1 MNLIAPSLLSADF
14 LNLEADIEMVNRSE
28 ADWFHCDV
36 MDGRFVP
43 EADWFHCDV
52 MDGRFVPNISFGIPV
67 VQAIKKKAQKPLDV
81 HLMIVEPEKY
91 FEAFAKAGADIITF
105 HYEACNHIHRAVQ
118 QIKALGI
125 HAGVVLNPH
134 TPVSVLE
141 DILGDLDLVL
151 LMSVN
156 PGFGGQQFIER
167 TYEKIKK
174 LRLMIN
180 EQHATALIEVDG
192 KLRLMINEQHASA
205 LIEVD
210 GGVNTKNAKAL
221 FEAGADVLV
230 AGNAV
235 FKSENPMET
244 IRELKSC

>member
-1 MNLIAPSLLSADF
+1 MKLIAPSLLSADF
-14 LNLEADIEMVNRSE
+14 LNLERDIEMVNRS
-28 ADWFHCDV
+28 
-36 MDGRFVP
+36 

-91 FEAFAKAGADIITF
+91 FETFAKAGADIITF

-118 QIKALGI
+118 QIKALGVK
-125 HAGVVLNPH
+125 AGVVLNPH
-134 TPVSVLE
+134 TPVAVLE
-141 DILGDLDLVL
+141 DILSNLDLVL

-167 TYEKIKK
+167 TYEKIRQ
-174 LRLMIN
+174 LRLMIEKQN
-180 EQHATALIEVDG
+180 AH
-192 KLRLMINEQHASA
+192 A

-210 GGVNTKNAKAL
+210 GGVNTQNAKAL

-230 AGNAV
+230 AGNAI
-235 FKSENPMET
+235 FKSENPEEM
-244 IRELKSC
+244 IKLMKNS

>member
-14 LNLEADIEMVNRSE
+14 LNLEADIEMVNHS
-28 ADWFHCDV
+28 
-36 MDGRFVP
+36 

-91 FEAFAKAGADIITF
+91 FEAFAKAGADFITF
-105 HYEACNHIHRAVQ
+105 HYEACSHIHRAVQ

-134 TPVSVLE
+134 TPVSMLE
-141 DILGDLDLVL
+141 DILCDLDLVL

-180 EQHATALIEVDG
+180 ELHS
-192 KLRLMINEQHASA
+192 SA

-230 AGNAV
+230 AGTAV
-235 FKSENPMET
+235 FKSENPLET
-244 IRELKSC
+244 IKLIKNS

>member
-1 MNLIAPSLLSADF
+1 MQRLIAPSLLSADF
-14 LNLEADIEMVNRSE
+14 LHLEDDIEMVNRS
-28 ADWFHCDV
+28 
-36 MDGRFVP
+36 

-81 HLMIVEPEKY
+81 HLMIVEPEKS

-105 HYEACNHIHRAVQ
+105 HYEASKHIHRAVQ

-141 DILGDLDLVL
+141 DILCDLDVVL

-167 TYEKIKK
+167 TYEKIRKM
-174 LRLMIN
+174 RSMIA
-180 EQHATALIEVDG
+180 EQNAT
-192 KLRLMINEQHASA
+192 A

-210 GGVNTKNAKAL
+210 GGVNTTNAKAL

-235 FKSENPMET
+235 FKSDNPLET
-244 IRELKSC
+244 ISQLKQ